1 MNEPAAFDPHIRRFE
16 LAWQQ
21 GSAPKIADVM
31 SAADFN
37 DASESLHSDLLTEL
51 ICIDLEFRWKNQCSG
66 KPPVLEDYVR
76 QFPKLGSLD
85 DLPVELIAEEYRVR
99 QRWGDTP
106 THDEFL
112 ARFARRQDSI
122 RRTLQRVDR
131 ELLDEAEDELFPVT
145 TRSRPQPSTRQVS
158 KIADPHAPLPY
169 SDYLLQRQIGA
180 GAMGKVYQALQKS
193 LDRPVAVKYLRKS
206 FSRQPHAVQRF
217 VTEARTVARF
227 HHPGIVGIQG
237 LGRTP
242 NGGYFIVMDLVG
254 GGDLEE
260 QIGAGPVAIAE
271 AVGWMV
277 EACGA
282 IQHAH
287 DNGIIHCDLKP
298 SNLLLDRDR
307 NVRVTDFGL
316 AHSTIDESI
325 QSADI
330 AGTAGYMAP
339 EQVSG

>member
-1 MNEPAAFDPHIRRFE
+1 
-16 LAWQQ
+16 
-21 GSAPKIADVM
+21 
-31 SAADFN
+31 
-37 DASESLHSDLLTEL
+37 
-51 ICIDLEFRWKNQCSG
+51 
-66 KPPVLEDYVR
+66 
-76 QFPKLGSLD
+76 
-85 DLPVELIAEEYRVR
+85 
-99 QRWGDTP
+99 
-106 THDEFL
+106 
-112 ARFARRQDSI
+112 
-122 RRTLQRVDR
+122 
-131 ELLDEAEDELFPVT
+131 
-145 TRSRPQPSTRQVS
+145 
-158 KIADPHAPLPY
+158 
-169 SDYLLQRQIGA
+169 
-180 GAMGKVYQALQKS
+180 
-193 LDRPVAVKYLRKS
+193 
-206 FSRQPHAVQRF
+206 
-217 VTEARTVARF
+217 
-227 HHPGIVGIQG
+227 
-237 LGRTP
+237 
-242 NGGYFIVMDLVG
+242 MDLVG

-339 EQVSG
+339 EQVSGYRGPISPRTDVYGLGGVLYALLTGRPPYDGNRIADILAKVVSAQPVRPPSQSRSEIPATLNDICLRCLSKSPDARFATARELRDALGPLHEA